1 METEKTND
9 APKSDAAAQVAAD
22 TVEAGAAGVSSAKT
36 VEVKAEERKKPAG
49 DDEVMGKAYDGRLM
63 KRLLTY
69 LTPYKLQVGLSAVF
83 ILIKAASDVMGP
95 YFVETAVD
103 TYMTGKS
110 AEKLSWLARHL
121 SRTPM
126 TGITQLGVL
135 YLGTLLLTYGL
146 EFAQTY
152 LMQWTGQKIM
162 FDLRSQIF
170 RHLQR
175 MSPAFFDH
183 NPVGKLVT
191 RVTSD
196 VDALNEMFTSGVLAI
211 FEDIFILVFIVAIML
226 KMSWPLALF
235 TLSVIPAI
243 LYATSIFRKYVRD
256 SYRRQRAATAKIN
269 TFTQEYVSGM
279 AVVQM
284 FNREKRAYKDFSE
297 VNYENKRAW
306 SDAIFAYALYYP
318 VVEFLSSVAIA
329 LVIWQG
335 GAAVLRNLPFVS
347 AGLTRAPGFFGTVT
361 LGVLIAFIQY
371 AQRFFRPIQ
380 DLSDKYNIL
389 QAAMAAS
396 ERVFKLLDTVPGI
409 ASPAKPIAAAKSGRD
424 FGRIEFR
431 DVWFTYQTLDARQQ
445 ARVATASDAE
455 LRSFADIEWILCGV
469 SFVIAPDET
478 AAIVGHTG
486 AGKTTI
492 TALMM
497 RFYDIQRGS
506 ILVDGVDVREQ
517 DLKALRQRFGV
528 VLQDPFLFTGTI
540 AENIRLGSSWITEER
555 LERAADEVN
564 VGDFIRSL
572 PLGFQEPVIERG
584 ATLSTGQKQLISFAR
599 ALAHDPGILILDEA
613 TSSVDTETEQRVRL
627 ALSRMIA
634 GRTSVLIAHRLST
647 IQKADSILVMHKGT
661 LRERGTHQ
669 ELLAHRGLYYKLYEL
684 QYRDQEIGAPIAE
697 TASA

>member
-1 METEKTND
+1 MESQKTID
-9 APKSDAAAQVAAD
+9 SDKTQVAEQAKAD
-22 TVEAGAAGVSSAKT
+22 AVEAGASGVASAEA
-36 VEVKAEERKKPAG
+36 VEVKAEENKKPSG
-49 DDEVMGKAYDGRLM
+49 DDEVVGKVYDGRLM

-69 LTPYKLQVGLSAVF
+69 LRPYKLQAGLSAVF
-83 ILIKAASDVMGP
+83 ILVKAASDVLGP

-110 AEKLSWLARHL
+110 VDKLPWLARHL

-135 YLGTLLLTYGL
+135 YLGSLLLTYGL

-170 RHLQR
+170 RHLQK
-175 MSPAFFDH
+175 MSPGFFDH

-211 FEDIFILVFIVAIML
+211 FEDVFILIFIVAIML

-243 LYATSIFRKYVRD
+243 LYATKIFRKYVRD

-279 AVVQM
+279 AVVQL

-297 VNYENKRAW
+297 VNDENKKAW
-306 SDAIFAYALYYP
+306 ADAVFAYALYYP
-318 VVEFLSSVAIA
+318 VVEFLSATAIA

-335 GAAVLRNLPFVS
+335 GAAVLRNLPYGV
-347 AGLTRAPGFFGTVT
+347 AGALRGPGIFGTVT

-396 ERVFKLLDTVPGI
+396 ERVFKLLDTAPGI
-409 ASPAKPIAAAKSGRD
+409 ASPEKPVAAPESGPE

-431 DVWFTYQTLDARQQ
+431 DVWFTYETLSSAQKAQIVRGELP
-445 ARVATASDAE
+445 AE
-455 LRSFADIEWILCGV
+455 IEWILRGV
-469 SFVIAPDET
+469 SFVIEPDET

-497 RFYDIQRGS
+497 RFYDIQRGQ

-517 DLKALRQRFGV
+517 DLKALRKRFGV
-528 VLQDPFLFTGTI
+528 VLQDPFLFTGTV
-540 AENIRLGSSWITEER
+540 ADNIRLGSKWITDER

-564 VGDFIRSL
+564 VGDFIRTL
-572 PLGFQEPVIERG
+572 PLGFEEPVIERG

-669 ELLAHRGLYYKLYEL
+669 ELLVHRGLYYKLYEL
-684 QYRDQEIGAPIAE
+684 QYRDQEIGAGE
-697 TASA
+697 TLVALHP